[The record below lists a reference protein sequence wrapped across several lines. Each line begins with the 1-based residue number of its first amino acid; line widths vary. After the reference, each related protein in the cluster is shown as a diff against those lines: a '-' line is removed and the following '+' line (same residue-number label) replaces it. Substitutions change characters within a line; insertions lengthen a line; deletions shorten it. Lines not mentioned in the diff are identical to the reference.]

1 MLNRHETFYGRL
13 LNAVHEFGSANSIQC
28 EQLIAAIK
36 VIGDQL
42 SDKRVGLFDHLTKN
56 NFVFAHILIH

>member
-1 MLNRHETFYGRL
+1 MLNRLETFYGRL
-13 LNAVHEFGSANSIQC
+13 LHAVHEFGSANPIQC

-42 SDKRVGLFDHLTKN
+42 SDKRVGLFDHLTEI
-56 NFVFAHILIH
+56 NFVIAHILVR